1 MRHPA
6 SDNRE
11 ALVKQAPPT
20 EPPTLRYPEGPHNRA
35 MTRISNAPLR
45 EGNALSLLRNGP
57 ATYEDWLATINKAQR
72 WIHLENYIFK
82 NDQIGTRFAEALA
95 ERAAAGV
102 RVRVLYDWFGC
113 LNVPR
118 SFWKRM
124 RQAGV
129 DVRSVNPL
137 FIGAPLDV
145 IQRDHR
151 KFLAVDGIYAS
162 VGGVCIADPWL
173 ATSPITKLPYRDT
186 AVRVAGPAVA
196 DLERAFADIWKHTGP
211 PLPPDELPDL
221 TPIAPAGM
229 MAARVI
235 AEEPGRQRMSRLLQ
249 VVLAAAVRRIWIA
262 DAYFLALP
270 ILRAALMAAAQDGVD
285 VRILLPASN
294 DLPWVGALSRYSY
307 RPLLE
312 SGVRIWEYSGLM
324 MHAKTTVADGWWSR
338 VGSTNMNITG
348 LLTNWE
354 IDVVTEDFHFGAE
367 MEAMYEE
374 DLSHAREIQLGG
386 PARRRRPQPTR
397 PESRAERYARTHNP
411 RRSSHARAAVTRVGT
426 ALQVAGSDTLQQH
439 ERSVGAV
446 IGAALVLLSLLSARF
461 PRVVAWPLA
470 ALGALFGGIGLIRA
484 ARPATH
490 QPTAPRRPR
499 PFLGRRPRP
508 RRLAPLLRRSRP
520 PVGDGR

>member
-1 MRHPA
+1 MHTPNDGR
-6 SDNRE
+6 
-11 ALVKQAPPT
+11 APETPPPSA
-20 EPPTLRYPEGPHNRA
+20 PPTLRYPEGPHNRS
-35 MTRISNAPLR
+35 MTRISCAPLR

-57 ATYEDWLATINKAQR
+57 ATYEDWLAAIGAAQR
-72 WIHLENYIFK
+72 WVHIENYIFK
-82 NDQIGTRFAEALA
+82 NDGIGQRFADALA

-102 RVRVLYDWFGC
+102 RVRLLYDWFGC
-113 LNVPR
+113 LDVPR
-118 SFWKRM
+118 SFWKSL

-129 DVRSVNPL
+129 EVRAVNPL

-151 KFLAVDGIYAS
+151 KFLAVDGTYAS

-173 ATSPITKLPYRDT
+173 AHSPITNLPYRDT

-211 PLPPDELPDL
+211 PLPANELPD
-221 TPIAPAGM
+221 PAKIAPAGP

-235 AEEPGRQRMSRLLQ
+235 AEEPGRMRMERLLQ
-249 VVLAAAVRRIWIA
+249 VVLAGAVRRIWIA

-294 DLPWVGALSRYSY
+294 DLPWVGALSRYGY
-307 RPLLE
+307 RPLLD

-354 IDVVTEDFHFGAE
+354 IDVVAEDYQIGAE

-374 DLSHAREIQLGG
+374 DLSHAREIRLGG

-411 RRSSHARAAVTRVGT
+411 RRSSHARAAVARVGT

-439 ERSVGAV
+439 ERAVGAG
-446 IGAALVLLSLLSARF
+446 IGAFFVIFSLLSARF
-461 PRVVAWPLA
+461 PRALAWPLA
-470 ALGALFGGIGLIRA
+470 ALGALFGGVSLIRA
-484 ARPATH
+484 ARPS
-490 QPTAPRRPR
+490 APAP
-499 PFLGRRPRP
+499 PVAN
-508 RRLAPLLRRSRP
+508 RRLPIFSRRARLRKP
-520 PVGDGR
+520 ATPVWRRARTQM